1 MTWICSLRV
10 FSFKMDRLPSPSPP
24 LDPTDVGE
32 FTLRRNKVPRTSKER
47 REHLKRVRE
56 YDAMVLEDQRAKC
69 IRFAVVQREQQA
81 MAAEDEPWL
90 ERQIE

>member
-1 MTWICSLRV
+1 MQIEKRSPMTWICSLRV
-10 FSFKMDRLPSPSPP
+10 FSFKMDRLPSPSPQ

-56 YDAMVLEDQRAKC
+56 YDAMVLEAQRIKR
-69 IRFAVVQREQQA
+69 IRLALLQRVA
-81 MAAEDEPWL
+81 N
-90 ERQIE
+90 R